1 MWFSFM
7 AALFVCAVLV
17 YLPGALQLR
26 CFGFRGPEQIAL
38 SPILSVSELVI
49 IGAAFTFVGVT
60 GPLPVV
66 LAVAVLTAL
75 IMLVGS
81 AFIRNN
87 RLATPGLSWHH
98 FCIYLVVGIALGFW
112 YFVWNLDGPGSFVQ
126 EFDNAYHLNLITKF
140 IESGCYSSLHASI
153 FSDVMS

>member
-7 AALFVCAVLV
+7 VALFACAVLV

-49 IGAAFTFVGVT
+49 IGIAFTSIGVS

-66 LAVAVLTAL
+66 LAIAVSTAM
-75 IMLVGS
+75 IMLAGNIS
-81 AFIRNN
+81 IRDN
-87 RLATPGLSWHH
+87 RLAIPGLSWCH
-98 FCIYLVVGIALGFW
+98 FCIYIVVGIALGFW

-140 IESGCYSSLHASI
+140 IESGCY
-153 FSDVMS
+153 